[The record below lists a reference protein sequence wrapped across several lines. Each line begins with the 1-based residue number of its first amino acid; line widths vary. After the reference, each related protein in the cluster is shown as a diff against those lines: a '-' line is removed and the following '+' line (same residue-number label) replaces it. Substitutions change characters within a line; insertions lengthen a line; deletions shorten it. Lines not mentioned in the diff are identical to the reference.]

1 MKNQRQN
8 EERLSTKQQKQQ
20 ATQNVQEVRDIRETN
35 VYFVALDTF
44 VHLGNCWQALIKRAR
59 NEQRSASSA
68 YFTAHVALKLL
79 LSTNPLSL
87 FLFLVFLHLTHIVFL
102 LQAAVSS

>member
-44 VHLGNCWQALIKRAR
+44 VHLGNC
-59 NEQRSASSA
+59 
-68 YFTAHVALKLL
+68 
-79 LSTNPLSL
+79 
-87 FLFLVFLHLTHIVFL
+87 
-102 LQAAVSS
+102 